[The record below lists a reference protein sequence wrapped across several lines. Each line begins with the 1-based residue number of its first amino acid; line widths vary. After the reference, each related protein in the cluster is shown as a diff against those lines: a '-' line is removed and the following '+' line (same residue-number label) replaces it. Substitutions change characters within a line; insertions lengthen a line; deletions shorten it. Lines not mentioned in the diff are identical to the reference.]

1 MGAYFVAVA
10 FWLFIAVAAVA
21 GIIADY
27 QKRRLA
33 IEPLRVAIER
43 GQQLDPAIIEKLM
56 GRDLRTEQLNPEHF
70 SVGGITTIASGV
82 GIALLSFFLKPVA
95 PVAFLPVLGGGVATI
110 CVGVGLVVAAR
121 SLIRDRLKSEGQ
133 GTRA

>member
-1 MGAYFVAVA
+1 MGVYSVAVA
-10 FWLFIAVAAVA
+10 FWLFVAVAAVA
-21 GIIADY
+21 GIIGDY

-43 GQQLDPAIIEKLM
+43 GQPLDPAIIEKLM

-82 GIALLSFFLKPVA
+82 GIALLSFFIKQVA
-95 PVAFLPVLGGGVATI
+95 PIAFLPVLGGGVAII
-110 CVGVGLVVAAR
+110 CVGVGLVVAAW
-121 SLIRDRLKSEGQ
+121 SLTRNRLNAERQ